1 MSIADE
7 FKLKPI
13 PKFNHSNRRASTRNL
28 KRVSQYKDI
37 DKILAQANRT
47 GLDTFVGKL
56 YYPNVLKKGSI
67 R

>member
-13 PKFNHSNRRASTRNL
+13 PKSRQSNRKASTRNL
-28 KRVSQYKDI
+28 KRISEYKDVN
-37 DKILAQANRT
+37 KILTQAHRT
-47 GLDTFVGKL
+47 ALDTSIGKHYL
-56 YYPNVLKKGSI
+56 NVLKKGSM

>member
-13 PKFNHSNRRASTRNL
+13 PKSRQSNKRASTRNL
-28 KRVSQYKDI
+28 KRVSEYKDI
-37 DKILAQANRT
+37 NKILTKGHRT
-47 GLDTFVGKL
+47 ALDTSRGKL
-56 YYPNVLKKGSI
+56 HFPNVLKKGSI

>member
-13 PKFNHSNRRASTRNL
+13 PKSRQSNKRASTRNL
-28 KRVSQYKDI
+28 KRVSEYKDI
-37 DKILAQANRT
+37 NKILTKGHRT
-47 GLDTFVGKL
+47 ALDTSIGKHYL
-56 YYPNVLKKGSI
+56 NVLKKGSM

>member
-28 KRVSQYKDI
+28 KRVSQYKDVN
-37 DKILAQANRT
+37 KILTQAHRT
-47 GLDTFVGKL
+47 ALDTSIGKQ
-56 YYPNVLKKGSI
+56 YFPNVLNKGNI

>member
-1 MSIADE
+1 MSIAEE

-13 PKFNHSNRRASTRNL
+13 PKSRQSNRKASTKNL
-28 KRVSQYKDI
+28 KKVSQYKDI

>member
-13 PKFNHSNRRASTRNL
+13 PKSRQSNKRASTRNL
-28 KRVSQYKDI
+28 KRVSEYKDI
-37 DKILAQANRT
+37 NKILTKGHRT
-47 GLDTFVGKL
+47 GLDTARGKL
-56 YYPNVLKKGSI
+56 HFPNVLKKGSM

>member
-13 PKFNHSNRRASTRNL
+13 PKSRQSNRKASTRNL
-28 KRVSQYKDI
+28 KRISEYKDVS
-37 DKILAQANRT
+37 KILTKAHRT
-47 GLDTFVGKL
+47 ALDTSIGKHYL
-56 YYPNVLKKGSI
+56 NVLKKGSI

>member
-13 PKFNHSNRRASTRNL
+13 PRSRQSNRKLSTRNL
-28 KRVSQYKDI
+28 KKVSQYKDI
-37 DKILAQANRT
+37 NKILSKGNRT
-47 GLDTFVGKL
+47 GLDTSFGKQ
-56 YYPNVLKKGSI
+56 YFPNVLKKGSI